1 MRPTIWVLIG
11 LVLAAA
17 LASWAF
23 VAGAP
28 MGLYLA
34 IAFWIV
40 ISIGTII
47 RIISAARGRKVKAAA
62 QPVVDGVETWESL
75 YLNHR
80 RPRLATVEAPP
91 YTATEPTDF
100 NSRSGIDL
108 DRKRAEL

>member
-47 RIISAARGRKVKAAA
+47 RIIS
-62 QPVVDGVETWESL
+62 
-75 YLNHR
+75 
-80 RPRLATVEAPP
+80 
-91 YTATEPTDF
+91 
-100 NSRSGIDL
+100 
-108 DRKRAEL
+108 